1 MHYCYLEKYS
11 MSEKNKE
18 IKKEAGEPRRTI
30 GDKIKE
36 DTEWILATSK
46 NIFENKYDHQLWR
59 KTEKEI
65 AELFLVDHLMR
76 IFRAEQTIKAVR
88 EHYSGD

>member
-1 MHYCYLEKYS
+1 
-11 MSEKNKE
+11 MSEKSKE

-46 NIFENKYDHQLWR
+46 NIFENRHDHPLWR

-65 AELFLVDHLMR
+65 AELFLVDHQMK
-76 IFRAEQTIKAVR
+76 IFKSEQTIKKVR
-88 EHYSGD
+88 EHYKED